1 MAKVLDIHL
10 NDKQRICLCGGQQHK
25 DFSFTMAGREKQK
38 KLKIREGTSDQ

>member
-10 NDKQRICLCGGQQHK
+10 NFKQWICLCGGHEPK

-38 KLKIREGTSDQ
+38 DWK